1 MPLTKVS
8 SGVIAANA
16 VVDSFGTQSITGDK
30 LGLTAINANN
40 IVNASIT
47 GAKLAATTITG
58 DKLTVGSLA
67 GNVFTANTITGD
79 KIGQSAISSNNISS
93 ITSSK
98 LSDAGLVKITS
109 GILSA
114 AAGFTADGVFTSTY
128 KNYVMYINATLGGG
142 SNDVDIFFQFRASG
156 STNSTANYAFNVN
169 YINAGLN
176 AGTAASN
183 AGTSTS
189 WVLYDNMDDGSVFT
203 GSIQFFNPQVVS
215 ETQAD
220 WNLYGADN
228 GYRKQLLGFGSQ
240 NQSTSFDGINISM
253 SGGNLTGTY
262 DIYGV
267 AR

>member
-1 MPLTKVS
+1 MSIVLQGSTSGSVTLQEPAVAGTTVLTLPTTSGTVLTSAS
-8 SGVIAANA
+8 SIPT
-16 VVDSFGTQSITGDK
+16 SQLTGT
-30 LGLTAINANN
+30 
-40 IVNASIT
+40 
-47 GAKLAATTITG
+47 
-58 DKLTVGSLA
+58 
-67 GNVFTANTITGD
+67 
-79 KIGQSAISSNNISS
+79 
-93 ITSSK
+93 ITSSQI
-98 LSDAGLVKITS
+98 SNAGLVRVTS
-109 GILSA
+109 GTLSSA
-114 AAGFTADGVFTSTY
+114 SGITVDGVFTSTY
-128 KNYVMYINATLGGG
+128 KNYVMFINATLGGG

-156 STNSTANYAFNVN
+156 STNSSANYAFNVN

-183 AGTSTS
+183 TGSSTS
-189 WVLYDNMDDGSVFT
+189 WVLYDNMDDGSIFS
-203 GSIQFFNPQVVS
+203 GSMQFYNPQVTS

-228 GYRKQLLGFGSQ
+228 GYRKQMLGFGSQ